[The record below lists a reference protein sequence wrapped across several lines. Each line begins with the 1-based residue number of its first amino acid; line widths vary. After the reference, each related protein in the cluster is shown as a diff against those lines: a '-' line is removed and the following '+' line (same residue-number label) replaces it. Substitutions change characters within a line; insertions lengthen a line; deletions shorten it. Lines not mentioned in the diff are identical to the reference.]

1 MEYVAS
7 LLRGVEGLC
16 QQLFSRHSLHAICRL
31 CRQGLCSLVPSYGH
45 FVFTAPVYL
54 CRFAVFT
61 LEAAMTG
68 QGGRH
73 VRKNCASSNV

>member
-45 FVFTAPVYL
+45 FVFTPPDTVSLLLSGTNSAPAPSSPHL
-54 CRFAVFT
+54 SFAVF
-61 LEAAMTG
+61 
-68 QGGRH
+68 
-73 VRKNCASSNV
+73 